1 MSWTLDDVRRGHRL
15 PKENTDFSEYP
26 SFRPAPEYHID
37 GPTTDSRV
45 LIYNRVPKCASS
57 TVQTLLDLLAL
68 RNGFKFK
75 SLPLL
80 TPGKAFTETE
90 EREFVRNVT
99 RFGGGAVD
107 GHFYFVDFNKHGSS
121 AKPIWINVVR
131 DPVERAASMFKYLRR
146 EERWPRGAEK
156 PPEVIELTMLYFPD
170 FFCEMTSCVPFQ
182 SWFSKDFSQ
191 CVLSGDPECLLSSPE
206 FLSEHQVINC
216 PNNLISPKNKIPFV
230 SSPTSVAPPPSASWA
245 VPPPH

>member
-1 MSWTLDDVRRGHRL
+1 MEKGVSWTLDDVRRGHRL
-15 PKENTDFSEYP
+15 QNENTDFSEYP
-26 SFRPAPEYHID
+26 SFRPAPEYQID
-37 GPTTDSRV
+37 GPTTDSHV

-80 TPGKAFTETE
+80 TPGKAFTEAE
-90 EREFVRNVT
+90 ERDFVRNAT

-121 AKPIWINVVR
+121 VKPIWINVVR

-146 EERWPRGAEK
+146 EERWPRGAER
-156 PPEVIELTMLYFPD
+156 PPKVRGSPSKIFG
-170 FFCEMTSCVPFQ
+170 FFILVYVPFFRVG
-182 SWFSKDFSQ
+182 SRKTSPSA
-191 CVLSGDPECLLSSPE
+191 SSPE
-206 FLSEHQVINC
+206 IQSACYHRQ
-216 PNNLISPKNKIPFV
+216 
-230 SSPTSVAPPPSASWA
+230 SSFQSTK
-245 VPPPH
+245 